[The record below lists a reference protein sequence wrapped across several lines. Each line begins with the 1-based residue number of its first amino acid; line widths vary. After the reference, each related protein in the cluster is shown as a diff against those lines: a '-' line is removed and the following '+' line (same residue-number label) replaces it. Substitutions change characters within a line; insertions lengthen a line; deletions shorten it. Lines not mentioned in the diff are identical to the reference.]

1 MCSENLEE
9 EKIKSLGPPRRLQ
22 KGACSG
28 FWAEAADGLLCTA
41 PRSHVTFSPT
51 LRGPPRSPALE
62 QSLRLPFC
70 LCSLS
75 EL

>member
-1 MCSENLEE
+1 MPSKSLEE
-9 EKIKSLGPPRRLQ
+9 EQIKPCEPPRRLQ
-22 KGACSG
+22 KGAFSG
-28 FWAEAADGLLCTA
+28 FWAEAVDGLHCSAL
-41 PRSHVTFSPT
+41 RSHVTFSPT